1 MKRRHIVGAL
11 AGMLLAAGL
20 TGVGWA
26 DIPSDSFTL
35 TVTPAGD
42 RGVIINTTTFDF
54 GSVVLGQSTTT
65 AAIPVTSTGSVG
77 NIEYTVAGSNSAN
90 WTLSTDGTADAQNE
104 LEVRALFN
112 SGVPG
117 AFGAGTTHLVTTS
130 AKDAGNLGGD
140 ADFEG
145 NVDVDNMALLTTRDL
160 YVRFVLPPTST
171 SSNQQSVTIT
181 VTAEA
186 GE

>member
-11 AGMLLAAGL
+11 AGVLLAAGL

-54 GSVVLGQSTTT
+54 GSVVLGLSTTT
-65 AAIPVTSTGSVG
+65 AAIPVTSTGSVA
-77 NIEYTVAGSNSAN
+77 NIEYTIGGAISPDWN
-90 WTLSTDGTADAQNE
+90 LSTDGTASSQNE

-112 SGVPG
+112 SGLPAG
-117 AFGAGTTHLVTTS
+117 FGSGTTHLVTTTP
-130 AKDAGNLGGD
+130 KEAGSLGGD

-160 YVRFVLPPTST
+160 YVRFTLPPTSS
-171 SSNQQSVTIT
+171 SSNQQTVTIT